1 MQLKKLLEK
10 RDLTSLRIT
19 TPFLELQWEP
29 KDEDKSAAWGLYA
42 KKKGRPLAEQGTAP
56 MGGALRGVRP

>member
-29 KDEDKSAAWGLYA
+29 KDEDKSAAWELYA
-42 KKKGRPLAEQGTAP
+42 KKRVDPLLSKGPPQWVER
-56 MGGALRGVRP
+56 